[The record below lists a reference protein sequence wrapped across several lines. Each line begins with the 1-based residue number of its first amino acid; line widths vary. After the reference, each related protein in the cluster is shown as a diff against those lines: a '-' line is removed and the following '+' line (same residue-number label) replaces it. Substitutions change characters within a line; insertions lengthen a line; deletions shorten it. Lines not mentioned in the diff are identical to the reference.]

1 MKGQGMAKIC
11 RIDNATVDAAGKFV
25 VQYTASNGI
34 LGQPSGQTFVYDSLE
49 DFRARMQAFEESIT
63 DEQLMFLAASQW
75 LKLDGQLV
83 NKALAKNKSAQ
94 LDLTG
99 NAAVIKL
106 T

>member
-1 MKGQGMAKIC
+1 MPKIC
-11 RIDNATVDAAGKFV
+11 RIDSVGADSDGKLV
-25 VQYTASNGI
+25 VQYSASTGI
-34 LGQPSGQTFVYDSLE
+34 LGAPSGQTFVYDSME
-49 DFRARMQAFEESIT
+49 DFRARLAAFEDSIT

-75 LKLDGQLV
+75 LKQDSQLA
-83 NKALAKNKSAQ
+83 NKLLAKNKSAQ

>member
-1 MKGQGMAKIC
+1 
-11 RIDNATVDAAGKFV
+11 
-25 VQYTASNGI
+25 
-34 LGQPSGQTFVYDSLE
+34 
-49 DFRARMQAFEESIT
+49 
-63 DEQLMFLAASQW
+63 MFLAASQW
-75 LKLDGQLV
+75 LKLDGQLS